1 MKSTRLLIITFKNRI
16 SNEEIPLFRGAIIN
30 NFGNSISELFHN
42 HQNEKLRYAY
52 PLIQYK
58 RINGN
63 AAILGIDEGADV
75 LEQLT
80 VCNNFICQLGCRRVK
95 MEINSVKSEQIF
107 ISLSDN
113 PQRYCIQKW
122 LPLNSENYQ
131 KYLKVEGLAERIEML
146 NKILIGNILS
156 FTKGINIHIH
166 SPLTC
171 KLTKL
176 EDSIPVSYKGVELKS
191 FNAEFQANII
201 LPDFIGLGKSS
212 SINNGTINH
221 IK

>member
-1 MKSTRLLIITFKNRI
+1 M
-16 SNEEIPLFRGAIIN
+16 
-30 NFGNSISELFHN
+30 
-42 HQNEKLRYAY
+42 
-52 PLIQYK
+52 IQYK

>member
-1 MKSTRLLIITFKNRI
+1 
-16 SNEEIPLFRGAIIN
+16 
-30 NFGNSISELFHN
+30 
-42 HQNEKLRYAY
+42 
-52 PLIQYK
+52 
-58 RINGN
+58 
-63 AAILGIDEGADV
+63 
-75 LEQLT
+75 
-80 VCNNFICQLGCRRVK
+80 

-171 KLTKL
+171 ILTKL

>member
-1 MKSTRLLIITFKNRI
+1 MKAFESLYKAYAGKVFNYINSFIYDPDLAKDITQNTFLQLWEVRSQLDPNGNIEGYIYSISRNLLFREIRRLNILRNYTDRI
-16 SNEEIPLFRGAIIN
+16 KEEIKEAEEPQIEENLSRDMI
-30 NFGNSISELFHN
+30 
-42 HQNEKLRYAY
+42 
-52 PLIQYK
+52 
-58 RINGN
+58 
-63 AAILGIDEGADV
+63 
-75 LEQLT
+75 EQ
-80 VCNNFICQLGCRRVK
+80 Q
-95 MEINSVKSEQIF
+95 
-107 ISLSDN
+107 
-113 PQRYCIQKW
+113 
-122 LPLNSENYQ
+122 
-131 KYLKVEGLAERIEML
+131 
-146 NKILIGNILS
+146 ILS

>member
-1 MKSTRLLIITFKNRI
+1 MKSIRLLIITFKNRI

-30 NFGNSISELFHN
+30 NFGNRISELFHN

-63 AAILGIDEGADV
+63 AAIFNKL
-75 LEQLT
+75 
-80 VCNNFICQLGCRRVK
+80 
-95 MEINSVKSEQIF
+95 
-107 ISLSDN
+107 
-113 PQRYCIQKW
+113 CIKT
-122 LPLNSENYQ
+122 
-131 KYLKVEGLAERIEML
+131 KIEML